1 MFINTKHQNG
11 ATMWGWL
18 AVITMVGFITMLAF
32 KIVPVYFDHRLVRS
46 ALQDVVDSSDFN
58 NMPNKSIARAVQNRL
73 TINNIR
79 DIDGKAFQTKQD
91 RTGSKYILIKYDRKV
106 PIISN
111 VSAIVE
117 FNEEV
122 RKSR

>member
-1 MFINTKHQNG
+1 MFINTKHQRG

-46 ALQDVVDSSDFN
+46 ALQDVVDSSDFS
-58 NMPNKSIARAVQNRL
+58 NMSNKSIARTIQNRL

-79 DIDGKAFQTKQD
+79 DIDGKAFQSKRD
-91 RTGSKYILIKYDRKV
+91 KTGAKYILIKYDRKV
-106 PIISN
+106 PVISN

>member
-1 MFINTKHQNG
+1 
-11 ATMWGWL
+11 MWGWL

-46 ALQDVVDSSDFN
+46 ALQDVVDSSDFS
-58 NMPNKSIARAVQNRL
+58 NMSNKSIARTVQNRL

-91 RTGSKYILIKYDRKV
+91 KMGRKYILIKYDRKV
-106 PIISN
+106 PVISN

-117 FNEEV
+117 FNEEIH
-122 RKSR
+122 KSR

>member
-18 AVITMVGFITMLAF
+18 ALITMIGFIAMLAF
-32 KIVPVYFDHRLVRS
+32 KIVPVYFDHSLVRS

-58 NMPNKSIARAVQNRL
+58 NMSNKSIARTVQNRL

-79 DIDGKAFQTKQD
+79 DIDRKAFQTKQD
-91 RTGSKYILIKYDRKV
+91 KMGRKYILIKYDRKV
-106 PIISN
+106 PVISN

-117 FNEEV
+117 FNEEI

>member
-18 AVITMVGFITMLAF
+18 AVLTMIGFIAMLAF
-32 KIVPVYFDHRLVRS
+32 KIAPVYFDHSLVRS
-46 ALQDVVDSSDFN
+46 ALQDVVDNSDFR
-58 NMPNKSIARAVQNRL
+58 NMSKKSIARTVQNRL

-79 DIDGKAFQTKQD
+79 DINAKAFQTKQD
-91 RTGSKYILIKYDRKV
+91 KTGTKFILIKYEKKV

-111 VSAIVE
+111 VSAVVE
-117 FNEEV
+117 FNEEI